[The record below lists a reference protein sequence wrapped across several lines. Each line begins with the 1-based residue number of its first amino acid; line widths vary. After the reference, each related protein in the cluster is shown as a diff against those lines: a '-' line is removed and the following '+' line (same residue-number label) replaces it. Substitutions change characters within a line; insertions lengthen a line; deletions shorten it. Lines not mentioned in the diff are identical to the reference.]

1 MPRKDGSRIV
11 RTPARWA
18 LLSAALSGL
27 LFFSAG
33 TTRVPSL
40 RAYLF
45 AFSGLLLITMLVSH
59 PDLVEER
66 FHPAEANLDSGTRF
80 ASGFLFLLTL
90 TAAALD
96 VGRLHASDVVP
107 EPMRIAALVTFA
119 LATLTQAWA
128 MAVNPFFSPVVRI
141 QSERAHHLVTN
152 GPYRFV
158 RHPGYFAMLIA
169 MPASALAIG
178 SWLALV
184 PALAFSGVIARRA
197 VLEDRFL
204 CGHLPGYAEY
214 SSQVGH
220 RLFPW
225 RQPKPDHG
233 ALRGQIVQQL
243 VAQIRPYYSS
253 TYDRTCRRTH
263 VPPANSETLRS
274 NP

>member
-11 RTPARWA
+11 RTLARWA

-45 AFSGLLLITMLVSH
+45 VLSGLLLITMLVSN

-66 FHPAEANLDSGTRF
+66 FHPAEANLDAGARF

-107 EPMRIAALVTFA
+107 KPIRIAALVALA

-141 QSERAHHLVTN
+141 QSERGHQLIST

-158 RHPGYFAMLIA
+158 RHPGYLAMLIG
-169 MPASALAIG
+169 MPTSALAIG
-178 SWLALV
+178 SWLAV
-184 PALAFSGVIARRA
+184 IPAVAFSAVIIHRTA
-197 VLEDRFL
+197 LEDKFL
-204 CGHLPGYAEY
+204 KSRLPGYGEY
-214 SSQVGH
+214 GKVVPC
-220 RLFPW
+220 RL
-225 RQPKPDHG
+225 
-233 ALRGQIVQQL
+233 L
-243 VAQIRPYYSS
+243 
-253 TYDRTCRRTH
+253 
-263 VPPANSETLRS
+263 PAVW
-274 NP
+274 